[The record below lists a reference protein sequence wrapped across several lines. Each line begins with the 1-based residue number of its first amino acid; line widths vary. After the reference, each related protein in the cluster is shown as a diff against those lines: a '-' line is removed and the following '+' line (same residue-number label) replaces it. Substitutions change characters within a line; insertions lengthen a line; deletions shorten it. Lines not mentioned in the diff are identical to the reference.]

1 MTGMNCPKCQ
11 QDVMPSPVGFTW
23 WGGLIGSKI
32 INHVQCPACGARFNG
47 KTGGDNTG
55 AIAIYMIVVG
65 VIAFGLMFMLFR
77 GMR

>member
-1 MTGMNCPKCQ
+1 MQCPKCQ
-11 QDVMPSPVGFTW
+11 QDVAPLPVGFTW

-32 INHVQCPACGARFNG
+32 INHVECPMCRARFNG
-47 KTGGDNTG
+47 RTGQSNDA

-65 VIAFGLMFMLFR
+65 VLAFGLVFLVFR

>member
-1 MTGMNCPKCQ
+1 MNCPKCQ
-11 QDVMPSPVGFTW
+11 ASDIIPNPVGFTW

-32 INHVQCPACGARFNG
+32 INHVECPRCHARFNG

-65 VIAFGLMFMLFR
+65 LIAGGLMFAIFK